1 MKVGT
6 KHIVFGLSL
15 LLVLSIVPYSIIEWF
30 DKSIP
35 YSPALYFLSG
45 FSIFLLA
52 ANTYYLIK
60 R

>member
-1 MKVGT
+1 MKIGA
-6 KHIVFGLSL
+6 KHITFLLAL
-15 LLVLSIVPYSIIEWF
+15 LLFLAIVPYSIIEWF
-30 DKSIP
+30 ETSIP

-45 FSIFLLA
+45 FSVLLLA